1 MYIVIYFYYITLIL
15 LDWIIADEI
24 LSFNVFYSFLKIILI
39 KFDTP
44 LWLHD
49 QNVSF
54 DTFLVCSLNL
64 NFSH

>member
-44 LWLHD
+44 L
-49 QNVSF
+49 
-54 DTFLVCSLNL
+54 
-64 NFSH
+64 